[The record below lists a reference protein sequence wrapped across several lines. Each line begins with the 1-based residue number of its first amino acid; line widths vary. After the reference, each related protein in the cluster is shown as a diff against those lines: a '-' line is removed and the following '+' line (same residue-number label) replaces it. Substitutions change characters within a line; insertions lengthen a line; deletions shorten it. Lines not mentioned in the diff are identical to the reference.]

1 MPTQR
6 AVFTRRKN
14 EDGVYDS
21 ICRVCYATAASGNN
35 EEELHTGERR
45 HVCNIE
51 VLYRRGVM
59 ERPSERG

>member
-21 ICRVCYATAASGNN
+21 ICRVCYATAASGAS
-35 EEELHTGERR
+35 EEDLQAAECR

-51 VLYRRGVM
+51 VLYRRGLM
-59 ERPSERG
+59 QPPSGAG